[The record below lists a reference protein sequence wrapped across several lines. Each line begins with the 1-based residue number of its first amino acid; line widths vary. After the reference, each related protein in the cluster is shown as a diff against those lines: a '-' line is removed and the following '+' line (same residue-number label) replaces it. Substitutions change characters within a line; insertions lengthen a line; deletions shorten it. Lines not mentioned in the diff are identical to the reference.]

1 MRLQA
6 AFPVNRH
13 FCLRDELGIGDHIRF
28 RELEGRDPGG
38 VKAPTHLADF
48 VNTTLEGENPT
59 RDESTHDI
67 VCRDLIVFAKLPDKP
82 NDPVCL
88 SVGLLR
94 IEKPIHP

>member
-38 VKAPTHLADF
+38 VKAPTHLTEF
-48 VNTTLEGENPT
+48 VNTTLDGENPM
-59 RDESTHDI
+59 RDKGAHDI
-67 VCRDLIVFAKLPDKP
+67 VCRNLVLLAMLSGKP

-88 SVGLLR
+88 SVGLLQ
-94 IEKPIHP
+94 IEKLVYP